1 MVPDSNP
8 SNLLNPYVLA
18 ALPSAPHHLLR
29 LPSHHIPPP
38 NCSGYLTI
46 FSLWIYLLLNQCQLT
61 SCPSHTPTSLPADDY
76 LQTSLEYA
84 ARLPFSRWRKGGKT
98 VESVPSSL
106 LQSPRQKGSSGLPS
120 TATRRPMSWPSLMPR
135 FTV

>member
-29 LPSHHIPPP
+29 LLSHHSPYQLPRIPYHIQSMDIPSAKPMP
-38 NCSGYLTI
+38 N
-46 FSLWIYLLLNQCQLT
+46 NP
-61 SCPSHTPTSLPADDY
+61 CPSHTPTSLPADDY

-84 ARLPFSRWRKGGKT
+84 VRLPFSRWRKGGKT

-120 TATRRPMSWPSLMPR
+120 IATRRPMSWFSLMPR